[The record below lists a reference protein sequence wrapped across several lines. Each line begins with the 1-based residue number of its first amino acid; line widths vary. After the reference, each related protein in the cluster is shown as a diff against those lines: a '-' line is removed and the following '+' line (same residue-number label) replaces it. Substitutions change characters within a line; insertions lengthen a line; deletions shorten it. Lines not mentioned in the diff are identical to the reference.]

1 MALRI
6 AYARGECRDSDKKLI
21 INQFM
26 IKKNYSKS
34 AVFDRMDHCWGYA
47 WPLLVGK

>member
-26 IKKNYSKS
+26 IKKLIVKVLSLIG
-34 AVFDRMDHCWGYA
+34 WII
-47 WPLLVGK
+47 VGVCMAFAGW